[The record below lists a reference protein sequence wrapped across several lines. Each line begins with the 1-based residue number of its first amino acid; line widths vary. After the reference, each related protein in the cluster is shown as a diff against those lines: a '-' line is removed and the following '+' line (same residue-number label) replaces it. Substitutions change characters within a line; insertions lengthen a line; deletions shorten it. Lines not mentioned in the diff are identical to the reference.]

1 MESINLTDSNGQINF
16 HYPMNTRKTQIGL
29 LFLLSTIIPVFF
41 IGCTALAQIAKHGAV
56 EYQTSGITDGSNL
69 PIFYEKL
76 SQRLT
81 FPLSWTSGNF
91 TEFGNW
97 KIKAREKV
105 SEHLIYNPP
114 SVPFDPVI
122 LEKEDRGTYWA
133 QRVVLNISADSRV
146 LAYMLIP
153 KGEGPFPTVLLLH
166 DHGARFDIGKEK
178 VIRPFKIS
186 QERMASSKEWVDKS
200 YGGRFI
206 GDELAKKG
214 YACFATDMLN
224 WGDRGGGG
232 YEGQQ
237 AIASNLF
244 YLGSSFAGL
253 IAYEDMRATEFLVG
267 HSSVDP
273 SRIATM
279 GHSVGAFRAWQLAA
293 LSDDIKA
300 SVSNCWMTT
309 IKGTVIPGNNST
321 RGQSAY
327 SMMHPGLYTF
337 LDYPDVAGI
346 GCPKPALF
354 FNGLQDKLFPV
365 PAVKDAYQKMHGIWT
380 SQNANDK
387 LVTKLWNVKHTFN
400 TEMQLEA
407 FSWLDKNI
415 K

>member
-1 MESINLTDSNGQINF
+1 MNNRKSGVRALFIISTLISVSLVGFFGHAQVSNDKSHDYQMPGISEDS
-16 HYPMNTRKTQIGL
+16 YL
-29 LFLLSTIIPVFF
+29 PV
-41 IGCTALAQIAKHGAV
+41 
-56 EYQTSGITDGSNL
+56 
-69 PIFYEKL
+69 FYEKL
-76 SQRLT
+76 AQRLT

-91 TEFGNW
+91 RNFDDW
-97 KIKAREKV
+97 KTKARETV
-105 SEHLIYNPP
+105 SEHLIYSPP
-114 SVPFDPVI
+114 SVPFDAVI
-122 LEKEDRGTYWA
+122 LDKEDRGSYWA
-133 QRVVLNISADSRV
+133 QKLVLNISADSRV

-178 VIRPFKIS
+178 VIRPFKVS
-186 QERMASSKEWVDKS
+186 EERMASSEEWVNNS

-244 YLGSSFAGL
+244 HMGASFAGL
-253 IAYEDMRATEFLVG
+253 IAYEDLRATEFLAN
-267 HSSVDP
+267 HTIVDS

-279 GHSVGAFRAWQLAA
+279 GHSVGAYRAWQLAA

-300 SVSNCWMTT
+300 SVSNCWMTAMR
-309 IKGTVIPGNNST
+309 GTVIPGNNIT

-327 SMMHPGLYTF
+327 TMVHPGLYKF
-337 LDYPDVAGI
+337 LDYPDVASI
-346 GCPKPALF
+346 GAPKPMLF

-365 PAVKDAYQKMHGIWT
+365 PAVNAAYQKMHGIWT
-380 SQNANDK
+380 SQNADHK
-387 LVTKLWNVKHTFN
+387 LITKLWDVKHMFN
-400 TEMQLEA
+400 TEMQQEA
-407 FSWLDKNI
+407 FAWLDMYMK
-415 K
+415 